1 MNGEDGV
8 LGSGVVQKH
17 CRNQGYDHNARM
29 RSTLVVGVAN
39 VLLVGDVLGEGRR
52 GDEVGG
58 GEILLL
64 ADVYAKDAVVQG
76 ALR

>member
-1 MNGEDGV
+1 
-8 LGSGVVQKH
+8 
-17 CRNQGYDHNARM
+17 M

-64 ADVYAKDAVVQG
+64 ADVDAKDAVVEG
-76 ALR
+76 ALW

>member
-8 LGSGVVQKH
+8 LSAGVVQKH
-17 CRNQGYDHNARM
+17 GGHQGYDHNARM

-64 ADVYAKDAVVQG
+64 ADVDAKDAVVEG
-76 ALR
+76 ALW

>member
-1 MNGEDGV
+1 
-8 LGSGVVQKH
+8 
-17 CRNQGYDHNARM
+17 M

-39 VLLVGDVLGEGRR
+39 VLLVGYVLGEGRR

-64 ADVYAKDAVVQG
+64 ADVDAKDAVVEG